1 MSFSAER
8 KSLPLRLSTTDK
20 SPTAK
25 SLVPRRRWRIAWLL
39 GLGVLVNFFD
49 RVNLSVSQASI
60 ESGFHISVV
69 AFGYLASAY
78 ALTYALLQLPI
89 GVILDRLGIRLV
101 GWVSILLWSV
111 ASFASALS
119 MGYGSLF
126 AARLLLGVGEA
137 PTFPANAKAI
147 GLWFPQEERSLATA
161 LNDAAAKFASALGV
175 PVLGA
180 LLLEVGWRWS
190 FAATG
195 FASLV
200 YLAVFLTVYRN
211 PDQDGGLSE
220 VERNYLS
227 CGALE
232 KQEPEHL
239 KLGFSRL
246 LRERKVLGLAL
257 GFGAYN
263 YTFYLLLWWL
273 PGYFARALGV
283 DALHS
288 FLFTGV
294 PWLVATAT
302 DLAVG
307 GWLVDAL
314 IARGLDASRVRLTVL
329 VVGTGCGLGL
339 LGAAGAHTAVAAVAW
354 VSLAIGGLS
363 AAAPVGWSVPSLIAP
378 RANVGAVGGIA
389 NFASQVSAIAA
400 PIVTGYVVDATHSFA
415 WAFVVA
421 SVYLAAGI
429 AGYALLLGRIEP
441 FAEVGELEGISH

>member
-1 MSFSAER
+1 MALRSFLA
-8 KSLPLRLSTTDK
+8 DK
-20 SPTAK
+20 SRIPG
-25 SLVPRRRWRIAWLL
+25 RRWRIAWLL

-89 GVILDRLGIRLV
+89 GVILDRFGIRRV

-175 PVLGA
+175 PLLGA

-200 YLAVFLTVYRN
+200 YLAVFLTVYRD
-211 PDQDGGLSE
+211 PDRDGGLSAA
-220 VERNYLS
+220 ERSYLS
-227 CGALE
+227 ESMGRGATAKADE
-232 KQEPEHL
+232 QPQQ
-239 KLGFSRL
+239 LGFSQL

-294 PWLVATAT
+294 PWLVATVT

-314 IARGLDASRVRLTVL
+314 IERGLDASRVRMTVL

-389 NFASQVSAIAA
+389 NFASQVSAIGA
-400 PIVTGYVVDATHSFA
+400 PIVTGYVVEATHSFA

-429 AGYALLLGRIEP
+429 VGYVLLLGRIEP
-441 FAEVGELEGISH
+441 FATVGQ

>member
-1 MSFSAER
+1 MALRSFLA
-8 KSLPLRLSTTDK
+8 DK
-20 SPTAK
+20 SRIPG
-25 SLVPRRRWRIAWLL
+25 RRWRIAWLL

-89 GVILDRLGIRLV
+89 GVILDRFGIRRV

-175 PVLGA
+175 PLLGA

-200 YLAVFLTVYRN
+200 YLAVFLTVYRD
-211 PDQDGGLSE
+211 PDRDGGLSAAE
-220 VERNYLS
+220 QSYLS
-227 CGALE
+227 ESMGRGATAKADE
-232 KQEPEHL
+232 QPQQ
-239 KLGFSRL
+239 LGFSQL

-294 PWLVATAT
+294 PWLVATVT

-314 IARGLDASRVRLTVL
+314 IERGLDASRVRMTVL

-389 NFASQVSAIAA
+389 NFASQVSAIGA
-400 PIVTGYVVDATHSFA
+400 PIVTGYVVEATHSFA

-429 AGYALLLGRIEP
+429 VGYVLLLGRIEP
-441 FAEVGELEGISH
+441 FATVGQ

>member
-1 MSFSAER
+1 
-8 KSLPLRLSTTDK
+8 
-20 SPTAK
+20 
-25 SLVPRRRWRIAWLL
+25 
-39 GLGVLVNFFD
+39 VLVNFFD

-89 GVILDRLGIRLV
+89 GVILDRFGIRRV

-175 PVLGA
+175 PLLGA

-200 YLAVFLTVYRN
+200 YLAVFLTVYRD
-211 PDQDGGLSE
+211 PDRDGGLSAAE
-220 VERNYLS
+220 QSYLS
-227 CGALE
+227 ESMGRGATAKADE
-232 KQEPEHL
+232 QPQQ
-239 KLGFSRL
+239 LGFSQL

-294 PWLVATAT
+294 PWLVATVT

-314 IARGLDASRVRLTVL
+314 IERGLDASRVRMTVL

-389 NFASQVSAIAA
+389 NFASQVSAIGA
-400 PIVTGYVVDATHSFA
+400 PIVTGYVVEATHSFA

-429 AGYALLLGRIEP
+429 VGYVLLLGRIEP
-441 FAEVGELEGISH
+441 FATVGQ